1 MVRTLDDGVI
11 INAYNARIFK
21 SAPGRT
27 DANFRGTG
35 NGEHEDDINYANNS
49 KIFFVHGTDK
59 LGSLK
64 CGNIVLVWTCLS
76 HIPLGFANPKLAKSN
91 SLTKYIWATV
101 LYWSLC

>member
-1 MVRTLDDGVI
+1 MCVCCLSSCSPVDEHDNDETSASSASAHTLEGSVVRTLDDGVI

-49 KIFFVHGTDK
+49 KIFFRARHR
-59 LGSLK
+59 
-64 CGNIVLVWTCLS
+64 
-76 HIPLGFANPKLAKSN
+76 
-91 SLTKYIWATV
+91 
-101 LYWSLC
+101 